1 MLREIQ
7 TQIQED
13 YTRVEVYFQTLNVK
27 SIIQSALYPVITFT
41 VAAPLQ
47 AAAKI
52 QKLNFCCQ
60 ITTKKDIKD
69 YF

>member
-27 SIIQSALYPVITFT
+27 SIIQSALYPVITSIIKGY
-41 VAAPLQ
+41 Q
-47 AAAKI
+47 S
-52 QKLNFCCQ
+52 
-60 ITTKKDIKD
+60 KKNTCS
-69 YF
+69 FFHLLWAVSF